1 MASRIEAGRWEQSGA
16 SPGDCTMSANLKH
29 QVLAGVMWNTV
40 ARIGQ
45 QAVQFALSVILAR
58 LLLPDDFG
66 SIGMILVFTSFIGMF
81 ADAGFGS
88 AVIQHSHISD
98 RHLQSVFWF
107 NLASGLFLSGVMF
120 ASAPIL
126 AGFYQEPV
134 LLSLT
139 RGLSPVFVLISV
151 GLVPAAL
158 MQRRLQF
165 QTIARISLVATLASG
180 LIAVAMALLGAGV
193 WSLAAQYLASYFVI
207 AVLNLALSGWRPRR
221 RFSWAS
227 LKELLGFTSN
237 LLGFNF
243 VNYWARNADNMLIGR
258 FLGAAALGY
267 YSRAYGLMLMPI
279 TQIISVVSNVMFA
292 ALSTIK
298 EDQARVKDIFLR
310 ALGVISLLVFP
321 LMAGLFVVA
330 EPFVLVVFGEKW
342 SPMIPTLRILA
353 LVGAVQAMVNPTGWL
368 YLSQGRT
375 DRMLRWGV
383 ARTVVVV
390 AAIVLGLV
398 LGTIETVALCY
409 AAANLVLLY
418 PDIAIPGRLVG
429 MSFSDALGKV
439 AGPLFGSVSMG
450 LAVFGLGL
458 LLSDRVAGWLEL
470 VLLSATGMIAYCA
483 FAVGLRLPAWLEIVA
498 LVQERLGRSAQSNI
512 LPG

>member
-1 MASRIEAGRWEQSGA
+1 
-16 SPGDCTMSANLKH
+16 MSASLKH
-29 QVLAGVMWNTV
+29 QVLTGVVWNTV

-66 SIGMILVFTSFIGMF
+66 SIGMILVFTSFVGMF
-81 ADAGFGS
+81 ADAGFGA

-107 NLASGLFLSGVMF
+107 NIASGLLLSAVMF
-120 ASAPIL
+120 VSAPFL

-139 RGLSPVFVLISV
+139 RGLSPVFVVISV
-151 GLVPAAL
+151 GLVPTAL

-165 QTIARISLVATLASG
+165 QTVARISLVATLASG
-180 LIAVAMALLGAGV
+180 TVAVAMAFLGAGV
-193 WSLAAQYLASYFVI
+193 WSLAAQYLASHLVI
-207 AVLNLALSGWRPRR
+207 AMLSLVLSGWYPRR
-221 RFSWAS
+221 TFSWAS

-243 VNYWARNADNMLIGR
+243 VNYWARNADNMLVGKFI
-258 FLGAAALGY
+258 GAAALGF

-298 EDQARVKDIFLR
+298 EDQVRVKNIFLR

-321 LMAGLFVVA
+321 LMTGLLVVA
-330 EPFVLVVFGEKW
+330 QPFVLVIFGEKW
-342 SPMIPTLRILA
+342 SGMVPTLRILA
-353 LVGAVQAMVNPTGWL
+353 LVGCIQSLVNPTGWL

-375 DRMLRWGV
+375 DRLLRWGV
-383 ARTVVVV
+383 ARTAVVVT
-390 AAIVLGLV
+390 AIVLGLV
-398 LGTIETVALCY
+398 LGSIETVAVCY
-409 AAANLVLLY
+409 AAANLLLLY
-418 PDIAIPGRLVG
+418 PDITIPGKLVG
-429 MSFSDALGKV
+429 MSFRDVFGAV
-439 AGPLFGSVSMG
+439 AGPLFGSVIMG

-458 LLSDRVAGWLEL
+458 VVAGRTAGWIEL
-470 VLLSATGMIAYCA
+470 IVLSATGVIIYCA
-483 FAVGLRLPAWLEIVA
+483 FALGFQLTALMEIVV
-498 LVQERLGRSAQSNI
+498 LIRERLGRSVQSNVS
-512 LPG
+512 PG

>member
-1 MASRIEAGRWEQSGA
+1 
-16 SPGDCTMSANLKH
+16 MSANLKN

-45 QAVQFALSVILAR
+45 QAVQFTLSVILAR

-66 SIGMILVFTSFIGMF
+66 SIGMILVVTSFLGLF
-81 ADAGFGS
+81 ADAGFGP

-107 NLASGLFLSGVMF
+107 NVASGFFLSAVMF
-120 ASAPIL
+120 AGAPFL

-139 RGLSPVFVLISV
+139 RGISPVFVLIGV
-151 GLVPAAL
+151 GLAPAAL

-165 QTIARISLVATLASG
+165 QALARISLVATLTSG
-180 LIAVAMALLGAGV
+180 VVAVAMAFLGAGV
-193 WSLAAQYLASYFVI
+193 WSLAVQYLASYLI
-207 AVLNLALSGWRPRR
+207 IGVLSLASSGWRPRCS
-221 RFSWAS
+221 FSWTS
-227 LKELLGFTSN
+227 LKELWGFTGN

-243 VNYWARNADNMLIGR
+243 VNYWARNVDNMLIGR

-267 YSRAYGLMLMPI
+267 YSRAYALMLMPI

-298 EDQARVKDIFLR
+298 EDQARVKSIFLR

-330 EPFVLVVFGEKW
+330 QPFVLVVFGEKW
-342 SPMIPTLRILA
+342 SAMIPTLRILA
-353 LVGAVQAMVNPTGWL
+353 LVGAIQAIVNPAGWL

-383 ARTVVVV
+383 ARTAVVVS
-390 AAIVLGLV
+390 AIVIGLV
-398 LGTIETVALCY
+398 LGSIEMVALCY
-409 AAANLVLLY
+409 AVANLLLLY
-418 PDIAIPGRLVG
+418 PDISIPGKLVG
-429 MSFSDALGKV
+429 IRFSDLFGTV
-439 AGPLFGSVSMG
+439 AGPLFGSAIMSLVV
-450 LAVFGLGL
+450 AGLGL
-458 LLSDRVAGWLEL
+458 LLADAVAGWLEL
-470 VLLSATGMIAYCA
+470 ILLSATGVIVYCA
-483 FAVGLRLPAWLEIVA
+483 FAVGLRLPALLEVVA
-498 LVQERLGRSAQSNI
+498 LVRERSPWGASPGA
-512 LPG
+512 LPTLSE